1 MDEVC
6 QSLARRVFLQ
16 VPLDLRLDTCFPFI
30 HMPFKEDSID
40 TLGKVGLGSSGY
52 AGLFG
57 EIKVGQLGPYLA
69 VVKFFVRFRECSG
82 YLGWEVIVPGKDV
95 I

>member
-1 MDEVC
+1 
-6 QSLARRVFLQ
+6 
-16 VPLDLRLDTCFPFI
+16 
-30 HMPFKEDSID
+30 MPFKEDSID

-69 VVKFFVRFRECSG
+69 VVKFFVRFRKCSG
-82 YLGWEVIVPGKDV
+82 DLGWEVIVPGKDV

>member
-6 QSLARRVFLQ
+6 QSLARWVFLQ

-69 VVKFFVRFRECSG
+69 VVKFFVGFRKCSG
-82 YLGWEVIVPGKDV
+82 DLGWEVIVPGKDV

>member
-1 MDEVC
+1 
-6 QSLARRVFLQ
+6 
-16 VPLDLRLDTCFPFI
+16 
-30 HMPFKEDSID
+30 MPFKEDSID
-40 TLGKVGLGSSGY
+40 TLGKVGLGSSGC

-69 VVKFFVRFRECSG
+69 VVNFFRFRKCSG
-82 YLGWEVIVPGKDV
+82 DLGWEVIVPGKDV

>member
-6 QSLARRVFLQ
+6 QSLARWVFLQ

-40 TLGKVGLGSSGY
+40 TLGKVGRVVRAVLACLGKSRWGSWVHIWQWSNFLWDLGSVLV
-52 AGLFG
+52 A
-57 EIKVGQLGPYLA
+57 
-69 VVKFFVRFRECSG
+69 
-82 YLGWEVIVPGKDV
+82 
-95 I
+95 